1 MSAQF
6 VVHALSYCLGKGS
19 ISLRGIR
26 RRPWLE
32 IVRTETESRYLQ
44 SQMRHLKKAHQG
56 KVDIV
61 WDVVET
67 DGFYDKQRLRL
78 QGEGLYRAYELLY
91 PRDRKVISSAVM
103 DICGLTGMAALWA
116 DGGSI
121 YGRKGRI
128 KAGLS
133 KEQCHPIYEWCN
145 DHGFTCSPTLIFTP
159 ESTKD
164 LFKAIRPQTHLTMRH
179 KFVRKT
185 K

>member
-91 PRDRKVISSAVM
+91 PRDRKVISPAVM

-133 KEQCHPIYEWCN
+133 KEQCRPIYEL
-145 DHGFTCSPTLIFTP
+145 SLIH
-159 ESTKD
+159 
-164 LFKAIRPQTHLTMRH
+164 I
-179 KFVRKT
+179 
-185 K
+185 

>member
-1 MSAQF
+1 
-6 VVHALSYCLGKGS
+6 
-19 ISLRGIR
+19 
-26 RRPWLE
+26 
-32 IVRTETESRYLQ
+32 
-44 SQMRHLKKAHQG
+44 MRHLKKAHQG

-91 PRDRKVISSAVM
+91 PRDRKVISPAVM

-133 KEQCHPIYEWCN
+133 KEQCHPIYGGATN
-145 DHGFTCSPTLIFTP
+145 TALLAAP
-159 ESTKD
+159 
-164 LFKAIRPQTHLTMRH
+164 R
-179 KFVRKT
+179 
-185 K
+185 